1 MYFFLTYN
9 AFLKKYNLVKTTL
22 KNLIQKKKLDMTLLT
37 GPCLQDVHFMKE
49 KINLVITKEK
59 IVLKNYVKIKRK
71 CNGNN

>member
-1 MYFFLTYN
+1 MYFFLIYN

-37 GPCLQDVHFMKE
+37 GPCLQDVHFMKK